1 MVQARRELIVRV
13 VAVVLLMLA
22 GTLATVSLAPTGR
35 ALESR
40 TVPAFET
47 TTITVATRNSRTRF
61 HVEVAISPQQ
71 RIRGLQHRTSL
82 ADDAGML
89 FLFAP
94 PERVAMWMKDTLIAL
109 DIIFVAA
116 DGRVVGI
123 HENAEPLSLAP
134 IRSPEAVRAVLEV
147 NAGTARR
154 LGLRNGDRLWHPL
167 FQQPVDAPALPLG
180 E

>member
-1 MVQARRELIVRV
+1 MVTARRDSIVRML
-13 VAVVLLMLA
+13 AVVLLTIV
-22 GTLATVSLAPTGR
+22 GTLAAAPLAPSAR
-35 ALESR
+35 ALETR
-40 TVPAFET
+40 AVAPLET
-47 TTITVATRNSRTRF
+47 TTITVETRTSRTRF

-123 HENAEPLSLAP
+123 HENAEPLSLAS

-147 NAGTARR
+147 NAGTVRR
-154 LGLRNGDRLWHPL
+154 LGLRNGDRLWHPV
-167 FQQPVDAPALPLG
+167 FERPADAPALPLG